1 MQYAE
6 TVRPYAAETKAPELP
21 VSRRRATD
29 LQRSQSALMRQLQAY
44 RSEYQ
49 QVMEAAR
56 EPHPEA
62 EAGRHHRGRAG
73 GVGPMRIT
81 IAVRGHFRNTSALG
95 KDEMTVTIPDSGGL
109 HIRDLLETLNL
120 LEEEVGQ
127 VTVNGRPGRLGE
139 GVRHRMRLEFFPRER
154 SK

>member
-1 MQYAE
+1 VTRLHTMEELIAKLRARQIREVRLTGKVATTTPPGGRQILFRGRLVLSADLGEGDEMQYAE

-56 EPHPEA
+56 ASLTQKLKQAGITVVEP
-62 EAGRHHRGRAG
+62 
-73 GVGPMRIT
+73 
-81 IAVRGHFRNTSALG
+81 
-95 KDEMTVTIPDSGGL
+95 
-109 HIRDLLETLNL
+109 
-120 LEEEVGQ
+120 EE
-127 VTVNGRPGRLGE
+127 
-139 GVRHRMRLEFFPRER
+139 
-154 SK
+154 